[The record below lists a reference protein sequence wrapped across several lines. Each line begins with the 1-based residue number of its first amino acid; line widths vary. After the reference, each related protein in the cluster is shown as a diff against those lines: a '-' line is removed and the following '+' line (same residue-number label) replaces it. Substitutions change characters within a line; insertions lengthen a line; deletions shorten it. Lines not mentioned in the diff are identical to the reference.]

1 MFNKRL
7 CASLAAALTLA
18 ACGGG
23 DDNKLSREYGLLLL
37 VNGSQV
43 IGDKTLVKKTLDRT
57 NSGANFETCLQTVK
71 DSGGNQI
78 QVPLYDNYEEMG
90 GENSEYCNG
99 TQEYVSSI
107 IVFQA
112 RFINNTFDPMSISY
126 RGAGIEIRIY
136 DENNVEVWNSI
147 VAQDMA
153 FQLNNLAPFDPFVE
167 YTQVLP
173 AGQSYPSRDYGDVTY
188 FFAGNRNYADSDLN
202 SATYNLEDDFVG
214 LGWIPGDP
222 DASSCVPAKL
232 QPGVEEWESGKTRL
246 YQKPQ
251 CQSIPLP
258 VGRYRVLVEY
268 SFTPYIP
275 PVEFYINLEAEPT

>member
-99 TQEYVSSI
+99 TRVNASSTI
-107 IVFQA
+107 AFQA
-112 RFINNTFDPMSISY
+112 RFINNTFDPMTISY
-126 RGAGIEIRIY
+126 RGMGLEIRVY
-136 DENNVEVWNSI
+136 DENEVEVWNSI
-147 VAQDMA
+147 VAQDVA
-153 FQLNNLAPFDPFVE
+153 LQAANYPPFDPFAE
-167 YTQVLP
+167 YTAVLA
-173 AGQSYPSRDYGDVTY
+173 AGESYPNQRNFAITYY
-188 FFAGNRNYADSDLN
+188 FFGDRNYADSDLN
-202 SATYNLEDDFVG
+202 SATYNLEDDLVG
-214 LGWIPGDP
+214 LGWVSGDP
-222 DASSCVPAKL
+222 GASSCEPAKL

>member
-43 IGDKTLVKKTLDRT
+43 ITDKTLVKKTLDRT
-57 NSGANFETCLQTVK
+57 NSGTSFETCLQSVK

-78 QVPLYDNYEEMG
+78 QVPLYDNYEELG
-90 GENSEYCNG
+90 GESSEYCNG
-99 TQEYVSSI
+99 TRVNAASTI
-107 IVFQA
+107 TIQA
-112 RFINNTFDPMSISY
+112 RFINNTFDPLSISY
-126 RGAGIEIRIY
+126 RGVGVEIRVY
-136 DENNVEVWNSI
+136 NEDDVEVWNSI
-147 VAQDMA
+147 VAQDIA
-153 FQLNNLAPFDPFVE
+153 LQANNLEPFDPFAE
-167 YTQVLP
+167 YTQVLA
-173 AGQSYPSRDYGDVTY
+173 AGDSYPNQRSFPVTFY
-188 FFAGNRNYADSDLN
+188 FFGDGNYSDSDLN
-202 SATYNLEDDFVG
+202 SATYSLEDDFVG

-232 QPGVEEWESGKTRL
+232 QPGVEEWETGKTRL
-246 YQKPQ
+246 YQKPL
-251 CQSIPLP
+251 CQTIPLP
-258 VGRYRVLVEY
+258 VGRYRVSVVY

-275 PVEFYINLEAEPT
+275 PVEFYVNLEAEPT